1 MSDRYLNMV
10 KCPHCGKS
18 QKFEMWRV
26 INVADNPEMK
36 EKVKTKEVFKLEC
49 KKCGRLVNAD
59 HQFLYEDPESKIAIH
74 YAREKDVPAVK
85 EDLKKYEG
93 YTTRVVSYQ
102 NDLIEKLMIFDAGL
116 DDRIIEIVKAIYVNQ
131 LYTINP
137 SYKIDEILFDNTKE
151 EAKIIFISGG
161 GLLTE
166 SAMSNEVYKSIES
179 QFKDKMAPFAEET
192 EVSID
197 FEWAIKLLEAQNTND

>member
-59 HQFLYEDPESKIAIH
+59 HQFLYEDPENKIAIH
-74 YAREKDVPAVK
+74 YAREKDVPVVK

-151 EAKIIFISGG
+151 EAKIVFISSGK
-161 GLLTE
+161 LLTE
-166 SAMSNEVYKSIES
+166 SAMSNEVYESIES